1 MKPQELNSFEF
12 RLEVVSRRGSIAKQP
27 HQLGNGDCIYGGL
40 GKSGAW
46 ESPGPGP
53 VVDLP
58 LDLALDESVVSKSP
72 TKIAQY
78 IAIEPQERRRAKTRP
93 VKGQE

>member
-58 LDLALDESVVSKSP
+58 LDLALDWVIDPDFAGWRLSTRQLTTEAA
-72 TKIAQY
+72 T
-78 IAIEPQERRRAKTRP
+78 RRDP
-93 VKGQE
+93 GH